1 MGTGTL
7 SGAICAK
14 GPGVL
19 TSISEML
26 CGSSEGFGHAD
37 RPVFLLPLLL
47 HSSVSWGT
55 PCVISK

>member
-1 MGTGTL
+1 MEAGTL
-7 SGAICAK
+7 SVAICAK

-47 HSSVSWGT
+47 HSSVSWGA
-55 PCVISK
+55 P